1 MQQDFTQHM
10 QADKKEILDNFAKQ
24 VKGLSPAQAIPLLL
38 ETKKT
43 LEKRH
48 LMFSQT
54 EILDLLTY
62 FDHQK
67 LSAQEQMVLQVL
79 KQQISS

>member
-10 QADKKEILDNFAKQ
+10 QADKKEILDNFARQ

-48 LMFSQT
+48 
-54 EILDLLTY
+54 
-62 FDHQK
+62 
-67 LSAQEQMVLQVL
+67 
-79 KQQISS
+79 